1 MEKTINKRN
10 EFQKVRLIV
19 YGTIILVAL
28 YIQYYAQ
35 YPYLCDSSE
44 YSCPMCGMRTAI
56 DSAFNLDF
64 KSAIN
69 SNPYFVLVLVAVI
82 VMFVDT
88 VHILYY
94 YKKEKNN
101 KAAGF

>member
-1 MEKTINKRN
+1 MKNKVFR
-10 EFQKVRLIV
+10 EVRLLIYIV
-19 YGTIILVAL
+19 IVLNAL
-28 YIQYYAQ
+28 LIQYVLPLDYRCN
-35 YPYLCDSSE
+35 YKG